1 MPRIERQI
9 EIGARASDVFRFC
22 HDMDRRPEW
31 DERISRA
38 NLLSPRPIRRGS
50 VVRIDTDPAYGG
62 DVFSWE
68 AEFVEYHY
76 PSSSRLKV
84 IDAAPSSY
92 FADGTETWQ
101 FKKSGAGTTVTLTW
115 EYQPR
120 GILGRIA
127 DLLVRRRQTRQAVRQ
142 SLQNLKQTIE
152 SES

>member
-1 MPRIERQI
+1 MPRIQQQI
-9 EIGARASDVFRFC
+9 EIAARPSNVFRLC
-22 HDMDRRPEW
+22 HDMDRRPGW
-31 DERISRA
+31 DVRISRVKV
-38 NLLSPRPIRRGS
+38 LTTKPIRRGS

-62 DVFSWE
+62 AVFSWE

-76 PSSSRLKV
+76 SSSSKLKV

-92 FADGTETWQ
+92 FVDGTEEWR
-101 FKKSGAGTTVTLTW
+101 FRKSGAGTTVTVTW

-127 DLLVRRRQTRQAVRQ
+127 DFLVRRRQTRQAIRQ
-142 SLQNLKQTIE
+142 SLHNLKQTLE